1 MRVAAA
7 LVGVAGVFF
16 GILISGMSIAIA
28 VGMMLSIGDFAILLV
43 DLAMIGSE
51 AVIIL
56 FCVVGLI
63 GVGSLM
69 ARRGRKGIYLMLTAA
84 IAIAVVR
91 IVQPVLVS
99 AAGSIGISERFAA
112 EPSPIGSGLSIP
124 VLLPSIALLL
134 ASALGAYTLR
144 AKSVRT

>member
-28 VGMMLSIGDFAILLV
+28 VGMMLSIGDFAILPV

-63 GVGSLM
+63 GVGLLM
-69 ARRGRKGIYLMLTAA
+69 ARGGRKGIYLMLTAA

-99 AAGSIGISERFAA
+99 AAGSIGIPERFAA

-144 AKSVRT
+144 ARSVRT